1 MAAGAMTSI
10 VFMYSGQGS
19 QYYHMGAQLYE
30 ECSHFR
36 DNMEAL
42 DCYFRAYTGD
52 SVLATVFDRKHSKA
66 DPFER
71 MLYSHSAIYM
81 FEYCLTQLLFRDGI
95 EPNFYLGT
103 SLGEITA
110 TTIAAG
116 VHPESVIR
124 LLVDQARVC
133 EEKLHA
139 SSMIAVF
146 GGASQLKEIQEIFPL
161 IDIAAIN
168 YSEHFVLSGTDD
180 AMRNLP
186 QYLADKPLL
195 YSKVSV
201 PFAYHSRI
209 FDRIKDELGTSNLMS
224 DLTLHKP
231 CVSCCE
237 LKVLYKT
244 HSNFLWNV
252 IRRPIN
258 FYEALKN
265 FDRLGSFTYL
275 DLGPSGTLANFAR
288 QVLTESGSKSRSIQ
302 IMTPYTNDYEKYREI
317 NRKLKNEV

>member
-1 MAAGAMTSI
+1 
-10 VFMYSGQGS
+10 
-19 QYYHMGAQLYE
+19 MGAQLYE
-30 ECSHFR
+30 RCDHFR
-36 DNMEAL
+36 DNLETL
-42 DCYFRAYTGD
+42 DSYFNEYTGE
-52 SVLATVFDRKHSKA
+52 SVLKNIFSKRHKKA

-71 MLYSHSAIYM
+71 MLYTHSAIYM
-81 FEYCLTQLLFRDGI
+81 LEYCLTKLLLRDGV
-95 EPNFYLGT
+95 EPDFYLGT

-110 TTIAAG
+110 TTIAAD
-116 VHPESVIR
+116 VHPKAVIR
-124 LLVDQARVC
+124 LLVDQACVC

-146 GGASQLKEIQEIFPL
+146 GSALHLKEIQERFPL
-161 IDIAAIN
+161 LDIAAIN

-186 QYLADKPLL
+186 QYLADKSLL
-195 YSKVSV
+195 YSNVSV

-209 FDRIKDELGTSNLMS
+209 FDHIKAELEASNLIGA
-224 DLTLHKP
+224 LTLRKP
-231 CVSCCE
+231 CVSCSE

-244 HSNFLWNV
+244 HKNFLWNV

-258 FYEALKN
+258 FYETLKN

-288 QVLTESGSKSRSIQ
+288 QILTELRSESRSIQ

-317 NRKLKNEV
+317 NYKLNNGA

>member
-1 MAAGAMTSI
+1 MHSI

-30 ECSHFR
+30 ECAHFR
-36 DNMEAL
+36 GSMDSL
-42 DCYFRAYTGD
+42 DYYFREYTGD
-52 SVLATVFDRKHSKA
+52 SVLKHVFSQTHNKA

-71 MLYSHSAIYM
+71 MLYTHSAIYM
-81 FEYCLTQLLFRDGI
+81 FEYCLTKLLFRDGI
-95 EPNFYLGT
+95 EPDFYLGT

-110 TTIAAG
+110 TTIAGG
-116 VHPESVIR
+116 VHPKAVIR

-133 EEKLHA
+133 EKKLDA

-146 GGASQLKEIQEIFPL
+146 GGAQQLREIQEVFPL

-168 YSEHFVLSGTDD
+168 YSEHFVLSGADN

-186 QYLADKPLL
+186 QYLADRRLL
-195 YSKVSV
+195 YSKVAA
-201 PFAYHSRI
+201 PFAYHSRV
-209 FDRIKDELGTSNLMS
+209 FDRIKDELEASNLIS
-224 DLTLHKP
+224 DLTMHKP
-231 CVSCCE
+231 CVSCSE

-244 HSNFLWNV
+244 HRNFLWNV
-252 IRRPIN
+252 VRRRIN
-258 FYEALKN
+258 FYETFMH

-288 QVLTESGSKSRSIQ
+288 QIIAESGSKSRSIQ
-302 IMTPYTNDYEKYREI
+302 IMTPYTNDYEKYRGISYE
-317 NRKLKNEV
+317 LKNGV